1 MEKMPFHPRPEAAWR
16 LGLPELTGSF
26 VTLREVRPDE
36 APQFWASLWPQE
48 AAHVFVPLPRTADEL
63 QPILG
68 NLVEARQ
75 AGSGMAFTA
84 HATAVIGLVHVRA
97 LEPSFETA
105 ECAFAFAPDA
115 WRTPAPTEALVL
127 VRDFLF
133 ETIGTRRIESRT
145 VTSADR
151 QIACLQR
158 LGALQ
163 ESVLRRSLPVA
174 AGGYADQILWAIVK
188 DDVVH

>member
-1 MEKMPFHPRPEAAWR
+1 MEKMPFQPQPDTGWR
-16 LGLPELTGSF
+16 LGLPELAGSF
-26 VTLREVRPDE
+26 VRLREVEPDE
-36 APQFWASLWPQE
+36 APQFWATLWPRE
-48 AAHVFVPLPRTADEL
+48 AAHVFVPLPCTADEL
-63 QPILG
+63 RPLLR

-75 AGSGMAFTA
+75 AGNGMAFTA
-84 HATAVIGLVHVRA
+84 HATAVIGLIHVRA

-115 WRTPAPTEALVL
+115 WMTPAPTEALVL

-145 VTSADR
+145 VVSADR
-151 QIACLQR
+151 QIASLQR

-174 AGGYADQILWAIVK
+174 GGYADQILWAIVK
-188 DDVVH
+188 DDVLH